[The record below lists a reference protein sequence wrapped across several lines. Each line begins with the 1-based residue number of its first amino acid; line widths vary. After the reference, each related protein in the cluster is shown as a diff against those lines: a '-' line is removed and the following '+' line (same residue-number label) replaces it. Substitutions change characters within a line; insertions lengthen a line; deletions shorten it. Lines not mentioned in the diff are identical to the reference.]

1 MREKIKIKNI
11 IIFSAVLVIFVI
23 LLFSVCK
30 IANSE
35 AYSPADKANAGISAA
50 AENEQGEE
58 PYDPNDIPAYKLP
71 DNWTLE
77 KVCSLIEIDGNPI
90 KFPCTVEEFQ
100 KTAEG
105 ITIENSDN
113 IFGYCDIYYNDV
125 KIGTFAPDLDSENQL
140 SEFIFIEYYDFENY
154 NIISEMTFAGFTG
167 ENVDDINNFM
177 DENFTVSS
185 ETKYSDDGSHMS
197 LRTYVF
203 DVKDVNYKME
213 LAYYHY
219 NDDVYLADILLKTL

>member
-30 IANSE
+30 IADSE

-105 ITIENSDN
+105 ITVGEPDSV
-113 IFGYCDIYYNDV
+113 FGYCDIYYNDV
-125 KIGTFAPDLDSENQL
+125 KTGTFALDSEKQL
-140 SEFIFIEYYDFENY
+140 SEFIYINFYDFENY
-154 NIISEMTFAGFTG
+154 NIINEMTFAGFTG

-177 DENFTVSS
+177 NENCTVSS
-185 ETKYSDDGSHMS
+185 EIKYNDDGSHMS
-197 LRTYVF
+197 LKTYVF
-203 DVKDVNYKME
+203 DANDVNYKME

-219 NDDVYLADILLKTL
+219 NDDVYLAGIILKIL